1 MYCILD
7 CYLIRV
13 LRIHI
18 FIRSRTKFTA
28 VFRVGSGILEID
40 FLDGKGERGDG
51 RSSPIQTRPCWVWR
65 VCFGLLAR
73 SEREREGVG
82 KWEGSFAALYFGL
95 EAACGAAA
103 AKAEAESEK
112 ASPLVPAQTRLA
124 AQSCPLGKSRL
135 GRASLLA
142 PLRTPFDAQ

>member
-1 MYCILD
+1 MFLER
-7 CYLIRV
+7 YLYKV
-13 LRIHI
+13 FRIHVLL
-18 FIRSRTKFTA
+18 RSRTKFTA

-40 FLDGKGERGDG
+40 FLDGKGERGDE
-51 RSSPIQTRPCWVWR
+51 RPSPIQSRPCWVWR
-65 VCFGLLAR
+65 VCLDCLRVRRGRGL
-73 SEREREGVG
+73 
-82 KWEGSFAALYFGL
+82 GSGRAPLLALYFGL